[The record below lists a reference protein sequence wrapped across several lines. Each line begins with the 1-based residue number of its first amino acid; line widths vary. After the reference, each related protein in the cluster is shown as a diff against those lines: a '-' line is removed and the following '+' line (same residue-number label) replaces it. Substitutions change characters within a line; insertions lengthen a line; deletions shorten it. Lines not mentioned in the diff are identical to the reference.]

1 MRAVQGQLQQFEQ
14 NFADAKPAMTKAIR
28 GRQRALRQHWEALGA
43 EYLHKLKVCTGVT
56 TDYYSAASTSSSF
69 K

>member
-14 NFADAKPAMTKAIR
+14 NFADARPAITKAIR

-43 EYLHKLKVCTGVT
+43 EYLHKLKVYTVT
-56 TDYYSAASTSSSF
+56 ITN
-69 K
+69 